1 VESLIAARAAN
12 FKVAYPRAVS
22 GKNARKPPWML
33 GFTLVEILV
42 VVVIAGIAIA
52 IAVPRLFV
60 SDEERVRQEAQRL
73 TMLVEQVRDRA
84 AFSGYPIAMRMSDDG
99 IVFMER
105 EPTSVTPQWQPAQAR
120 ELSPRAWRDGVAVE
134 LVGAGTGESSAP
146 TQVAFLPSG
155 VGAPF
160 RLRVFMAGANRESA
174 TQGGAGDAKRERII
188 EGDALGNV
196 RMLP

>member
-1 VESLIAARAAN
+1 MESLIAARTAN
-12 FKVAYPRAVS
+12 FKIAYLRAVS
-22 GKNARKPPWML
+22 GKNARKRPWTL

-52 IAVPRLFV
+52 IAVPNLFV

-73 TMLVEQVRDRA
+73 MLLVEQVRDRA
-84 AFSGYPIAMRMSDDG
+84 AFSGYPIAMRMSDEG

-105 EPTSVTPQWQPAQAR
+105 DPTSVAPKWQPAQSR
-120 ELSPRAWRDGVAVE
+120 ELSPRAWRDGIAVE
-134 LVGAGTGESSAP
+134 LVGADPAGAAS
-146 TQVAFLPSG
+146 QVAFLPAG

-160 RLRVFMAGANRESA
+160 RLRVFMAGASGSPP
-174 TQGGAGDAKRERII
+174 TTSDAKRERII